1 MNRKIKSIIAII
13 FIAVIMVSAAS
24 IFQNIG
30 KNIKVDMTEQK
41 LYTLSDGTKAILGK
55 LNQPVKLKLYYTR
68 TAAMK
73 GPDDIRFFNN
83 YFYFVQSIL
92 EEYAS
97 QSSGKVSF
105 EFIDPRPYSQEEAEA
120 IKFGLKRIPMSEDE
134 SFIFGLVLQT
144 QFGVNKTIEFFE
156 PQRQSFVEYDI
167 SKLIDTAMTREKRK
181 IGVLSSLP
189 VMGDDTSGYMAQM
202 MQMQGKQPKP
212 AWTIIEQIKMQY
224 DVQSVSADA
233 NDINDIDLLLVIHP
247 KELSQKTLFAIDQFV
262 LKGGRTIVC
271 VDPHS
276 IVDQPDQQ
284 MMQQM
289 QVMPSSASGLN
300 DLLEKWGLSMAENK
314 FAGDRG
320 LAITTTLREGVMP
333 EKLIAFLNLN
343 TKQCF
348 NQENI
353 ISSQINDIRVLFAGV
368 LIETNLDPNGPAI
381 TRTPLISTT
390 DRGNEWS
397 VSSPYDLMM
406 LNSANLMSKFYDGT
420 KPVHMGYQ
428 VTGKFQTAFPDGIE
442 IESEDPNIPPV
453 KRTGLTQASED
464 CSVVVFSDVDFMTD
478 MLAYNKTFFG
488 MSPVG
493 DNAALL
499 MNAIDNLGGSGDLIS
514 IRSKGNLRRDFEA
527 VKKIEDEVAL
537 KTSEE
542 ETRINA
548 EIQGFQAELQ
558 KMLSSGGQQ
567 DAILSSELLGKKKDI
582 EEKLYQ
588 AQLRLRE
595 VKNQKRQQ
603 IEGLK
608 AKIRNFDT
616 LPGPILILIIAIVLG
631 IRRGAKKRHYISHAS
646 DA

>member
-97 QSSGKVSF
+97 LSSGKVSF

-224 DVQSVSADA
+224 DVQAVRTDV

-300 DLLEKWGLSMAENK
+300 VLLEKWGLSMAENK

-420 KPVHMGYQ
+420 KPVCMGYQ

-442 IESEDPNIPPV
+442 IESEDPNIPSV

>member
-1 MNRKIKSIIAII
+1 MNRTIKSLIAII
-13 FIAVIMVSAAS
+13 FIAVIVVSAAS
-24 IFQNIG
+24 VFKNIG
-30 KNIKVDMTEQK
+30 KNIKVDITEQK

-55 LNQPVKLKLYYTR
+55 LNQPIKLKLYYTR

-73 GPDDIRFFNN
+73 GPDDIRFFNS

-97 QSSGKVSF
+97 LSGGKVTF

-167 SKLIDTAMTREKRK
+167 SRLIDTAMTREKRK

-189 VMGDDTSGYMAQM
+189 VMGDNLDGYMAQM

-224 DVQSVSADA
+224 DVQAVSTDV

-276 IVDQPDQQ
+276 IIDQPDQQ

-300 DLLEKWGLSMAENK
+300 ELLEKWGLIMAENK

-333 EKLIAFLNLN
+333 EKLIAFLGLN

-381 TRTPLISTT
+381 IRTPLISTT

-406 LNSANLMSKFYDGT
+406 LNSANLMSKFFDGT

-428 VTGKFQTAFPDGIE
+428 ATGKFQTAFPDGIE
-442 IESEDPNIPPV
+442 IESGDPNVPPV
-453 KRTGLTQASED
+453 KRTGIKQATED
-464 CSVVVFSDVDFMTD
+464 CSVVVFSDVDFITD
-478 MLAYNKTFFG
+478 ILAYSKTYFG

-514 IRSKGNLRRDFEA
+514 IRSKGNLRRDFE
-527 VKKIEDEVAL
+527 VVNQIENEVAQ

-542 ETRINA
+542 EKRISD

-558 KMLSSGGQQ
+558 KMISGGKE
-567 DAILSSELLGKKKDI
+567 DAILGSEILGKKKDI

-603 IEGLK
+603 IENLK

-631 IRRGAKKRHYISHAS
+631 IRRGMKKRHYISHAS

>member
-1 MNRKIKSIIAII
+1 
-13 FIAVIMVSAAS
+13 MVSAAS

-97 QSSGKVSF
+97 LSSGKVSF

-224 DVQSVSADA
+224 DVQAVRTDV

-300 DLLEKWGLSMAENK
+300 VLLEKWGLSMAENK

-420 KPVHMGYQ
+420 KPVCMGYQ

-442 IESEDPNIPPV
+442 IESEDPNIPSV